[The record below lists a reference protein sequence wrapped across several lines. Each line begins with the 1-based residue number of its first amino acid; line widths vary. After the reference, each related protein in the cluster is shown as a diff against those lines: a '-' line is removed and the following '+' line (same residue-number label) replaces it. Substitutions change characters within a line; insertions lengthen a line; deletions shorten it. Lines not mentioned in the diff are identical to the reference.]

1 MEILKSETIK
11 LENYLEDIEE
21 VTRRYYPKGAS
32 INFESFDDPITIH
45 LPFPK
50 EL

>member
-1 MEILKSETIK
+1 MSILEEEKTK

-32 INFESFDDPITIH
+32 INFSLETFAKPLVITES
-45 LPFPK
+45 L
-50 EL
+50 

>member
-1 MEILKSETIK
+1 MGILEEETTK

-21 VTRRYYPKGAS
+21 VTRRYYPKGAKV
-32 INFESFDDPITIH
+32 NFEDFDHPISIH

>member
-1 MEILKSETIK
+1 MSILEEEKTK

-32 INFESFDDPITIH
+32 VIFEDFDHPISIH

>member
-1 MEILKSETIK
+1 MSILEEEKTK

-32 INFESFDDPITIH
+32 IDFESFDDPISIH

>member
-1 MEILKSETIK
+1 MGILEEEKTK

-21 VTRRYYPKGAS
+21 VTRRYYPKGALVT
-32 INFESFDDPITIH
+32 FEDFDHPISIH

>member
-1 MEILKSETIK
+1 MSILAEATTK

-32 INFESFDDPITIH
+32 IDFESFDDPISIH

>member
-21 VTRRYYPKGAS
+21 VTKRYYPKGAS
-32 INFESFDDPITIH
+32 VVFESFDNPISIH

>member
-1 MEILKSETIK
+1 MGILEEETTK

-32 INFESFDDPITIH
+32 IDFESFDDPISIH